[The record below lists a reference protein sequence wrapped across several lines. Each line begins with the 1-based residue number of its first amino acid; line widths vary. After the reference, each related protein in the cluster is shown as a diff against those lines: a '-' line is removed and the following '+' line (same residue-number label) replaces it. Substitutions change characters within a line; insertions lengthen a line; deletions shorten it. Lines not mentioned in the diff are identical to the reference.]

1 VIPADDLFRSWFAA
15 LESRQLSRLTFAE
28 VRRGLQALS
37 LLYVERPRGL
47 AAGTALEGA
56 GKRAAFALF
65 YAPLHFLLVREVARA
80 LRAADPAP
88 RVISDLGCG
97 TGAAGAAWATLAAGP
112 CRVTGVERSG
122 WAVDEA
128 RWNYGVLGVRGRAI
142 RADLGKA
149 VLPGRRGGIV
159 AAFTVNELDEETRG
173 RLLERLL
180 AAARRQA
187 RILVVEPIARRPFP
201 WWDAWVDAFLAAG
214 GRADLWR
221 FQVDLPER
229 LRLLDR
235 AAGMD
240 HRDLTGRS
248 LWLDGDAA
256 GPAQGGSLTGGAPK
270 A

>member
-1 VIPADDLFRSWFAA
+1 MIPSDDLFRSWFAA

-37 LLYVERPRGL
+37 QLYVERPRGL
-47 AAGTALEGA
+47 GAGTALEGA

-65 YAPLHFLLVREVARA
+65 YTPLHFLLVREVARA
-80 LRAADPAP
+80 LGAADPAP

-97 TGAAGAAWATLAAGP
+97 TGAAGAAWATLVTGP
-112 CRVTGVERSG
+112 CQVTGVERSG

-128 RWNYGVLGVRGRAI
+128 RWNYGLLGVRGRAI
-142 RADLGKA
+142 RGDLDRA
-149 VLPGRRGGIV
+149 RLPGRRSGVV
-159 AAFTVNELDEETRG
+159 AAFTVNELDDEMR
-173 RLLERLL
+173 RHLLERLL
-180 AAARRQA
+180 AAGRRQA

-221 FQVDLPER
+221 FQVELPER

-240 HRDLTGRS
+240 HRELTGRS
-248 LWLDGDAA
+248 LWLDTTSG
-256 GPAQGGSLTGGAPK
+256 GPAPGGSLTGGAPK